1 MEMCSLV
8 TITSHFHLMRALP
21 PLERFN
27 ITVFF
32 QCARFLLI
40 RVYAVP
46 RALHEMMRCSLQM

>member
-8 TITSHFHLMRALP
+8 TITSHLMRVLP

-27 ITVFF
+27 INVLLFF
-32 QCARFLLI
+32 KCARFLLI

-46 RALHEMMRCSLQM
+46 RALHEMMRCSL